1 MGEYL
6 GNVPA
11 FSPPPGSRAPVLKAP
26 AEVYR
31 QEAARLCSMAASP
44 MFSHVRDGLNE
55 LARLYDRLSAQVEE
69 ITAHR
74 FGKPFALRS
83 RGG

>member
-1 MGEYL
+1 
-6 GNVPA
+6 
-11 FSPPPGSRAPVLKAP
+11 
-26 AEVYR
+26 
-31 QEAARLCSMAASP
+31 MAASP